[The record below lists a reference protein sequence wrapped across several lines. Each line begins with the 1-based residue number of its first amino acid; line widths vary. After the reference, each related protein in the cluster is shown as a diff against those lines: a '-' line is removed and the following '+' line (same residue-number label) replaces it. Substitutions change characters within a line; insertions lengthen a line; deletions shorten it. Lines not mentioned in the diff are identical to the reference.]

1 MPARNTERPEDLSIL
16 KNRWLIAAMFVHCV
30 PGLIKGDCSMM
41 FLFAALVCHVVF
53 VLWISKK
60 LWPPCETRAVEE
72 ADSDVPHAD
81 VSI

>member
-1 MPARNTERPEDLSIL
+1 MPARNTERPEVLSIL
-16 KNRWLIAAMFVHCV
+16 KNPWLIAAMFVHCV
-30 PGLIKGDCSMM
+30 PGLIKGDRSMM

-53 VLWISKK
+53 VFWISKK